1 MISADRSVPPPRTD
15 EPSAVARA
23 KVTAPVLAA
32 AKRSRGSRPIV
43 MVTAYDAPFGEIVD
57 RAGVDCILVGDSV
70 ADNVLGYPDTLGVD
84 VAVMAHHVAAVART
98 RPRALLVGDLP
109 WMSYHL
115 DPLEAARNA
124 ATLVRAGAE
133 AVKLE
138 GGRQRLQAVQAILRA
153 EIPVMG
159 HLGLTPQ
166 SLHAM
171 GGYRVQAR
179 DLDAVRELELDA
191 RALAEAGCFALVLE
205 GVPDRVAER
214 LTAAVEIPTIGIGA
228 GASCDGQ
235 VLVLHDLLG
244 LSRRP
249 PARFVRQY
257 GDLAADA
264 LRAVERYAADV
275 RNGGFPAESE
285 SYQASAELRAALED
299 ESRAREE
306 SSG

>member
-1 MISADRSVPPPRTD
+1 
-15 EPSAVARA
+15 
-23 KVTAPVLAA
+23 
-32 AKRSRGSRPIV
+32 